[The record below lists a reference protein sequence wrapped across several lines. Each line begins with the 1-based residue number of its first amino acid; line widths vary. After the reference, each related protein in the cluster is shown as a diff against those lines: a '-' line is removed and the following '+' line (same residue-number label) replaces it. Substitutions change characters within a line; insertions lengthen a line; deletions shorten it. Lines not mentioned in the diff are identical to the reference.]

1 MHCFAA
7 TIPNNPLHTTMEL
20 TPIQYGIVHCL
31 RSDLGIKSVEFQSFG
46 ADEKAVL
53 TAALHGEEIVVW
65 VRPTD
70 GDTGDVNVVMR
81 LVGGRKPRRQPRT
94 RLVERVE
101 PPKVPDAVVTLTER
115 VRRARGTRKEA

>member
-1 MHCFAA
+1 
-7 TIPNNPLHTTMEL
+7 MEQL
-20 TPIQYGIVHCL
+20 TPIQYGICHCL
-31 RSDLGIKSVEFQSFG
+31 RSDVTVKSIDFESFG
-46 ADEKAVL
+46 ASRKAVL
-53 TAALHGEEIVVW
+53 TAALNGEEVLVW

-81 LVGGRKPRRQPRT
+81 LLAGRKPRRQPRT

-101 PPKVPDAVVTLTER
+101 PSEVPDAVVTLTER